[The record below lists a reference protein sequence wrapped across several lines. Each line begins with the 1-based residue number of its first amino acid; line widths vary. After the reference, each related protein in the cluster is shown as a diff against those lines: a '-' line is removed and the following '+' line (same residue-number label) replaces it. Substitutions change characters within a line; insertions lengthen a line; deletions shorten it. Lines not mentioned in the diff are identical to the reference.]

1 MILDHILIDA
11 AVKVWS
17 VTLPP
22 VVELPATS
30 FSLQSLGLEHSKNV
44 RLHSSLGQEVEAFW
58 RQTE

>member
-1 MILDHILIDA
+1 MILDHILIDV
-11 AVKVWS
+11 AVQVWS
-17 VTLPP
+17 VVLPP

-30 FSLQSLGLEHSKNV
+30 FSLQTLGLEQNKNV